1 MRTRIR
7 RIALAVTAAFGATAI
22 ALSGGMFADTIAD
35 IGMVG
40 SAYAKDEGG
49 SSGGH
54 TSGSSGHTS
63 GGATSGGHTSGG
75 GSTSGGHT
83 SGGSTSGGHT
93 SGGATSGGHTSGGAA
108 SGGHTSGGATS
119 GGHTSGAKGGG
130 HTTGGEASGG
140 HSSGGKGAPHTTSA
154 RKGMEQAGHGTKPGH
169 EGHASGVHGANAKR
183 GGHESTY
190 YTNYASG
197 SVRGFGGGSGIASL
211 EGVLEGPARFAPS
224 STLSL
229 TEARLPGPK
238 FTFRYWGGWAIP
250 DDGGDAGDGGTP
262 TTYAVEPDSVP
273 IGGGGGPLAG
283 LSLPS
288 PARCDGV
295 GTNMPTKSFY
305 TNSNLVRLD
314 AARMELDPE
323 AIGNKRGLDPTLMV
337 AVQEALV
344 DGKPDA
350 VAIGAYL
357 GMMSRS
363 AVTPESVKRVAYRL
377 CAPMSD
383 ELAKN
388 VAQAAEEVRVT
399 AKAD

>member
-1 MRTRIR
+1 
-7 RIALAVTAAFGATAI
+7 
-22 ALSGGMFADTIAD
+22 MFADTIAD

-54 TSGSSGHTS
+54 TSGSSGHAS

-75 GSTSGGHT
+75 HTSGGGSTSHTSGGHT
-83 SGGSTSGGHT
+83 SGGGSTSH
-93 SGGATSGGHTSGGAA
+93 A
-108 SGGHTSGGATS
+108 SGGHTSGGKS
-119 GGHTSGAKGGG
+119 GGHTSGA
-130 HTTGGEASGG
+130 ESG

-169 EGHASGVHGANAKR
+169 EGHASGMHGANAKH
-183 GGHESTY
+183 GGNVSTY
-190 YTNYASG
+190 YTTG
-197 SVRGFGGGSGIASL
+197 SARSFGGGSGVGGM

-250 DDGGDAGDGGTP
+250 DDGGDGGEGGTP
-262 TTYAVEPDSVP
+262 TTYAADPEPTP

-288 PARCDGV
+288 AARCDGV

-305 TNSNLVRLD
+305 SNANLVRLD

-350 VAIGAYL
+350 VAVGAYL
-357 GMMSRS
+357 GMMSRT
-363 AVTPESVKRVAYRL
+363 AVTPQSVKRVAYRL
-377 CAPMSD
+377 CAPMTD
-383 ELAKN
+383 ELARN
-388 VAQAAEEVRVT
+388 IAQAAEEVRVT